1 MNGIFSTIS
10 STFSRFEH
18 STYSKSSMLAI
29 SHALEDVVLNF
40 ELHADLFVS
49 FQSFEFFLA
58 EKQRYLK
65 LEKCC
70 RKVFVFVRHIDRHQL
85 AEFTNTVFV
94 EIDPHSPLADEWS
107 VIVNHPTHP
116 IVLTTTER
124 YDLRTSG
131 GDDFRYFKGFLS
143 FDPVVVKVAVH
154 QVLLNLKALD
164 ISYNPSPISEASLT
178 PCEQDMSRKI
188 SLFINRML
196 NQIEAKTSQL
206 VSKNMILN
214 AALQDNKQLSLEMIQ
229 RLCYAA
235 EFRDYDASGHLAQI
249 SLLSAQL
256 YSLAGGYPQEVE
268 DIRYASMMH
277 DIGKIGI
284 PDAILHKPGKLTRA
298 EFEIMKT
305 HTTIGAKILRESSCQ
320 LIQMG
325 CLIAQNHH
333 ERWNGRGYP
342 CGLSGKDI
350 PFVARIVAI
359 VDVFE
364 ALVSQRVYKDSFPI
378 EDSIRI
384 IRGERNQRF
393 DGELVDLF
401 IENVDHFANIFHKKN
416 IG

>member
-1 MNGIFSTIS
+1 MNSIFSTIS
-10 STFSRFEH
+10 STFSRFEQ

-70 RKVFVFVRHIDRHQL
+70 RKVFVFVRHIDCHQL
-85 AEFTNTVFV
+85 TEFTNTVFV
-94 EIDPHSPLADEWS
+94 EIDPHSPLAHEWS
-107 VIVNHPTHP
+107 VIVNHPAHP

-124 YDLRTSG
+124 YDLQTSG
-131 GDDFRYFKGFLS
+131 GDDFRYFRGILS
-143 FDPVVVKVAVH
+143 FDPVVVKTAVH
-154 QVLLNLKALD
+154 QVLLNLTALG
-164 ISYNPSPISEASLT
+164 ISYTPCSLSEAALT
-178 PCEQDMSRKI
+178 PYEQDMSRKI
-188 SLFINRML
+188 SLFVNRL
-196 NQIEAKTSQL
+196 LSKIEVKTNQL
-206 VSKNMILN
+206 VSQNF
-214 AALQDNKQLSLEMIQ
+214 ALHDALDHNKQLSLEMIQ

-235 EFRDYDASGHLAQI
+235 EFRDYDASGHLAHI

-256 YSLAGGYPQEVE
+256 YSLAGGCPQEVE

-284 PDAILHKPGKLTRA
+284 PDAILRKPGKLTHA

-305 HTTIGAKILRESSCQ
+305 HTTIGAQILRESSCQ

-333 ERWNGRGYP
+333 ERWNGLGYP

-359 VDVFE
+359 LDVFE
-364 ALVSQRVYKDSFPI
+364 ALVSQRVYKDSYPI

-401 IENVDHFANIFHKKN
+401 IENVDQFADVFHKKN

>member
-1 MNGIFSTIS
+1 
-10 STFSRFEH
+10 
-18 STYSKSSMLAI
+18 
-29 SHALEDVVLNF
+29 
-40 ELHADLFVS
+40 
-49 FQSFEFFLA
+49 
-58 EKQRYLK
+58 
-65 LEKCC
+65 
-70 RKVFVFVRHIDRHQL
+70 
-85 AEFTNTVFV
+85 
-94 EIDPHSPLADEWS
+94 
-107 VIVNHPTHP
+107 
-116 IVLTTTER
+116 
-124 YDLRTSG
+124 
-131 GDDFRYFKGFLS
+131 
-143 FDPVVVKVAVH
+143 
-154 QVLLNLKALD
+154 
-164 ISYNPSPISEASLT
+164 
-178 PCEQDMSRKI
+178 
-188 SLFINRML
+188 
-196 NQIEAKTSQL
+196 
-206 VSKNMILN
+206 MILN

-378 EDSIRI
+378 EDSLRI